1 MKRKITYR
9 PSPAQIRFGRIFSGI
24 FALVALGFV
33 AIGVTQVLPGG
44 GIFGLVWTGMAVCFF
59 CIGIYGAVSKEGP
72 YNRWNRG
79 SLEIEEEGAGAE
91 SSEER
96 LRKLQALY
104 DQRLITAEEFEEKR
118 KKILEE
124 L

>member
-9 PSPAQIRFGRIFSGI
+9 PSSAQIRFGRVFSGV

-33 AIGVTQVLPGG
+33 AIGVTQMLPGG

-59 CIGIYGAVSKEGP
+59 CIGVYGAVSKEGP
-72 YNRWNRG
+72 YSRWNRG
-79 SLEIEEEGAGAE
+79 SLEIEDEGAGTE
-91 SSEER
+91 SVEER
-96 LRKLQALY
+96 MRKLQALY
-104 DQRLITAEEFEEKR
+104 DQRLITPEEYEEKR
-118 KKILEE
+118 KEILRQ